1 MPDPHA
7 HDHGHGGAHDH
18 GHGGGHDHAP
28 SPPRPPAAHG
38 HGHDH
43 GHGHAHGGGRGGDER
58 RLLLTLALAGT
69 YMLVEAVGGWWFGS
83 LALLA
88 DAGHML
94 GDSAALVIT
103 VLAIRLARMPPSSR
117 RTWGY
122 QRAEVLA
129 AVTNAAALLAI
140 GVGVLVEG
148 LRRFDSPQPIEA
160 GPMVAIAA
168 GGFLV
173 NLASLFILHG
183 ADRTSLNMRG
193 AWLHVLSDLLGSVG
207 AMSAGLLVWWKGWLW
222 ADAAASLCIALLVL
236 RSAWNLMSD
245 CVDVL
250 MEATPAHI
258 DGERLRER
266 LLELPGVAGAH
277 DLHVWTI
284 TSGTVSMSGHLV
296 VAAGADP
303 HAVLRLA
310 ITRLHEEFGLSHCTI
325 QVEPEGFVE
334 GELHP

>member
-43 GHGHAHGGGRGGDER
+43 GHGHSHGGGRGGDER

-69 YMLVEAVGGWWFGS
+69 YMLVEAVGGWWYGS

-88 DAGHML
+88 D
-94 GDSAALVIT
+94 
-103 VLAIRLARMPPSSR
+103 
-117 RTWGY
+117 
-122 QRAEVLA
+122 
-129 AVTNAAALLAI
+129 AAALLAI

-183 ADRTSLNMRG
+183 ADRSSLNMRG

-207 AMSAGLLVWWKGWLW
+207 AMTAGFLVWWKGWLW
-222 ADAAASLCIALLVL
+222 ADAAASLCIAILVL

>member
-1 MPDPHA
+1 MAGVPDPHA
-7 HDHGHGGAHDH
+7 HDHDH
-18 GHGGGHDHAP
+18 GHGGGHGHGEGH
-28 SPPRPPAAHG
+28 PPARPPAAHG

-69 YMLVEAVGGWWFGS
+69 YMLVEAIGGWWYGS

-103 VLAIRLARMPPSSR
+103 VLAIRLARLPPSSR

-140 GVGVLVEG
+140 GVGVLAEG
-148 LRRFDSPQPIEA
+148 LRRFGSPQPIEA

-173 NLASLFILHG
+173 NLLSLFILYG
-183 ADRTSLNMRG
+183 SDRTSLNMRG

-207 AMSAGLLVWWKGWLW
+207 AMSAGLLVLWKGWLW

-266 LLELPGVAGAH
+266 LLALPGVAGAH

-296 VAAGADP
+296 VKAEVDP
-303 HAVLRLA
+303 HEVLWQAIARLQ
-310 ITRLHEEFGLSHCTI
+310 EEFGLSHCTI

>member
-7 HDHGHGGAHDH
+7 HDHAHE
-18 GHGGGHDHAP
+18 G
-28 SPPRPPAAHG
+28 
-38 HGHDH
+38 GHDH
-43 GHGHAHGGGRGGDER
+43 GHKHAEPTAPKPAPAHGGAHHHGHSHAHGTARAGDER

-69 YMLVEAVGGWWFGS
+69 YMAVEAIGGWWYGS

-94 GDSAALVIT
+94 GDSAAIVVT
-103 VLAIRLARMPPSSR
+103 VLALRLALLPPNSR

-148 LRRFDSPQPIEA
+148 IHRLGQSVALQG
-160 GPMVAIAA
+160 GPMMAIAA
-168 GGFLV
+168 GGFVV
-173 NLASLFILHG
+173 NLASLAILHG
-183 ADRTSLNMRG
+183 ADRSSLNMRG

-207 AMSAGLLVWWKGWLW
+207 AMTAGLLVLWKGWAW
-222 ADAAASLCIALLVL
+222 ADAVASLAIAVLVL

-245 CVDVL
+245 CVGVL
-250 MEATPAHI
+250 MEAAPAHI

-266 LLELPGVAGAH
+266 LLALPGVAAAH

-296 VAAGADP
+296 VHAEADP
-303 HAVLRLA
+303 HAVLRAA
-310 ITRLHEEFGLSHCTI
+310 ITRLQEEFGLDHCTI

-334 GELHP
+334 GNLHP